1 MAYYFN
7 YPGWWPTC
15 DLIEYISL
23 RKVAHALAAIQTR
36 AAVMASAGPNREG
49 LGLFG
54 DDSELGTHAPLSE
67 ADLLKQKAAVRRP
80 NP

>member
-1 MAYYFN
+1 
-7 YPGWWPTC
+7 
-15 DLIEYISL
+15 
-23 RKVAHALAAIQTR
+23 
-36 AAVMASAGPNREG
+36 MASAGPNREG